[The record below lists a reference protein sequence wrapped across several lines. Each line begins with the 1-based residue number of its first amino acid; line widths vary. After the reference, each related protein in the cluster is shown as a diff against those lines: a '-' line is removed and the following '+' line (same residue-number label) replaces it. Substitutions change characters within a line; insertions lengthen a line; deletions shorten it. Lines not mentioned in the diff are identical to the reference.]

1 MTSKQRA
8 YLRGLANQLSPI
20 FQIGKNPLN
29 DNFYKQVDEA
39 LEARE
44 LIKLSVL
51 SNSFSIPKEIS
62 QEIALATNSFV
73 IQVVGSK
80 FVLYRESKEKVIH
93 LP

>member
-1 MTSKQRA
+1 MNSKQRA
-8 YLRGLANQLSPI
+8 YLRGLATSLSPI

-44 LIKLSVL
+44 LIKVSIL
-51 SNSFSIPKEIS
+51 SNSSSTPNEVS
-62 QEIALATNSFV
+62 HEIATATNSFV
-73 IQVVGSK
+73 VSVVGSK
-80 FVLYRESKEKVIH
+80 FVLYRESKEKLIH